1 MNSIRWNNKNISTV
15 LAAIITVWASA
26 AAGAR
31 RSSAVDDGEMI
42 KRYEQ
47 WMEQYGRAYSNET
60 EKTQRFSVFRD
71 NAIFIDSFNR
81 AGNHSYTLAI
91 NEFADLTNDE
101 FRSSRMGYVPPP
113 PPVAGN
119 ATAMPFIYEN
129 VTDPPPAVDWIK
141 HGAVTP
147 IKNQEQCV
155 IRMEYVLNDM
165 WLVQPDCLKGVAG
178 VFGSGQDERFY
189 RGRNM
194 LSELALTESN
204 LFEKYAGC
212 CWAFSTVAATEG
224 ITKLTTGKLISLSEQ
239 QLVDCDRISHGCDG
253 GWMEAGFK
261 YITENRGITTEANYP
276 YTKMQGPC
284 QQSKASAAAARLGG
298 FQIVPKNSEAELL
311 KAVSRQPVSVSID
324 AAGQPMQFYA
334 GGVFAAQCST
344 LINHAV
350 TAVGYGTDPSGMKY
364 WLLKNS
370 WGPTWGERG
379 FLRLLRDSGV
389 PEGQCGVA
397 TQSSFP
403 LPPPK

>member
-1 MNSIRWNNKNISTV
+1 MEVLKIFRRNFRRGLWLSPAMGSSLDSTTSLSTLSAIYWKKN
-15 LAAIITVWASA
+15 
-26 AAGAR
+26 
-31 RSSAVDDGEMI
+31 
-42 KRYEQ
+42 
-47 WMEQYGRAYSNET
+47 
-60 EKTQRFSVFRD
+60 
-71 NAIFIDSFNR
+71 
-81 AGNHSYTLAI
+81 
-91 NEFADLTNDE
+91 
-101 FRSSRMGYVPPP
+101 
-113 PPVAGN
+113 
-119 ATAMPFIYEN
+119 
-129 VTDPPPAVDWIK
+129 
-141 HGAVTP
+141 
-147 IKNQEQCV
+147 
-155 IRMEYVLNDM
+155 
-165 WLVQPDCLKGVAG
+165 
-178 VFGSGQDERFY
+178 
-189 RGRNM
+189 
-194 LSELALTESN
+194 
-204 LFEKYAGC
+204 GC

-334 GGVFAAQCST
+334 GGVFTAQCST

-350 TAVGYGTDPSGMKY
+350 TAVGYGTDPNGMKY

-403 LPPPK
+403 LPPK